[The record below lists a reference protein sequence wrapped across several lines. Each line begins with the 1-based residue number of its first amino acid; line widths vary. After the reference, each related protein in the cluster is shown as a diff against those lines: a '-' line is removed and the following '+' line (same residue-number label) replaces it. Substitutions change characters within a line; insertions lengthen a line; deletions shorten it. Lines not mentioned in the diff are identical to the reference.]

1 MKKYLLLLLFIPL
14 IFSCDNND
22 ENNSGIEITI
32 QISGEDSIKD
42 KDAIQIINKRL
53 YSLLNDYPK
62 IEKIDNNGR
71 FILNISKKRDKFK
84 FRDNNNTDTKELEGW
99 SEFEIKRIKDLIE
112 ARAQLE
118 FWDTFKG
125 EEFGS
130 FIFQANDVLK
140 ELVDTEV
147 DSDGTPESAEDAIS
161 DIIGDTD
168 AETGDDG
175 EVNPLI
181 DLIRAPGY
189 NGGPVIASF
198 EQKDKQLVTDY
209 LNNPQ
214 VRALLSAE
222 QRYAK
227 FVWGI
232 PQVQQTIGED
242 SQNIELVELY
252 ALKGNR
258 DNTPPLSGAVITD
271 ARQGFQQNGSPSVY
285 MQMNLKGAKVWEEM
299 TGNAFNQGSQ
309 IAIVLDDIVYSAP
322 GVTTGPIAGGNSEIS
337 GSFTLNEAV
346 DLANV
351 LRSGAISKSI
361 KIIDI
366 KGGYQT
372 VDN

>member
-181 DLIRAPGY
+181 DLIKRDGY
-189 NGGPVIASF
+189 NGGPVIAYF

-271 ARQGFQQNGSPSVY
+271 ARQAFQQNGSPSVS

-299 TGNAFNQGSQ
+299 TGNAFNTAGQ
-309 IAIVLDDIVYSAP
+309 IAIVLDEIVYSAP

>member
-175 EVNPLI
+175 EVNPLR
-181 DLIRAPGY
+181 DLIKRDGY
-189 NGGPVIASF
+189 NGGPVIAYF

-271 ARQGFQQNGSPSVY
+271 ARQAFQQNGSPSVS

-299 TGNAFNQGSQ
+299 TGNAFNTAGQ
-309 IAIVLDDIVYSAP
+309 IAIVLDEIVYSAP